1 MCYNK
6 EKEKEKINMRKE
18 MKKRIKGLKK
28 EKTFLENVLYWKLN
42 DLNFYNHFNYID
54 EKQKTINYLDMTW
67 EQYDKLIRVLKE
79 LKRDLKGTK

>member
-1 MCYNK
+1 M
-6 EKEKEKINMRKE
+6 NMKKE

-28 EKTFLENVLYWKLN
+28 EKTFLENVLHWKVN
-42 DLNFYNHFNYID
+42 DLNFYDHFNYID

-67 EQYDKLIRVLKE
+67 EQYDSIVRVLKE